1 MTPKLKINTREN
13 ISKRNEEIVSMYFNW
28 ENNVFKGSAKN
39 IREKYNLTQI
49 ELNTIVDSNSKN
61 YLELGKCEKCLNEIK
76 LSVRTRSQI
85 TEIINS
91 PFFLCSECNELINKD
106 VDKYSLY
113 IDKFKAKMEYAL
125 EFKTFKKL
133 KKDEL
138 GFLKEIIRIDNYEK
152 LHKFY
157 VRKNHSYYNNIL
169 DKLERLCLIK
179 RIRGNDN
186 YYSENIRE
194 IYFLPKLRQEL
205 DYDINKAINEKELN
219 FYLPRRLNK
228 PNSKS
233 PNFSKKIIFESNITI
248 KKDVEYICS
257 IWVNSDGGLDFG
269 LKELSEIKNNKK

>member
-113 IDKFKAKMEYAL
+113 IDKFKALA
-125 EFKTFKKL
+125 
-133 KKDEL
+133 
-138 GFLKEIIRIDNYEK
+138 REK
-152 LHKFY
+152 
-157 VRKNHSYYNNIL
+157 
-169 DKLERLCLIK
+169 
-179 RIRGNDN
+179 
-186 YYSENIRE
+186 
-194 IYFLPKLRQEL
+194 
-205 DYDINKAINEKELN
+205 
-219 FYLPRRLNK
+219 
-228 PNSKS
+228 
-233 PNFSKKIIFESNITI
+233 
-248 KKDVEYICS
+248 
-257 IWVNSDGGLDFG
+257 
-269 LKELSEIKNNKK
+269 